1 VAVAARNRSGV
12 ASCAL
17 VIRPVRTAAALL
29 AVVLTAAGCG
39 FMNAMAHP
47 EEQTAE
53 ATSASS
59 TSPATPDPDEPVVIV
74 NLPLNGGGSRLGQ
87 LVVRTGS
94 VHTGLALPYP
104 EMNEGCR
111 LDSSSLQYVPVTF
124 TFDGGGADGGLAAHL
139 TVTPGPDTPADI
151 GDVGVFFRPTPGHD
165 VYCQD
170 SPPLPTTDTFWVR
183 GGPSN
188 VDGWVVVSRAVTP
201 ATPQG
206 RPDVFLTLQARI
218 DHIRLLDGDDEL
230 PLSPAAGPVG
240 TPCADDAEALCVP
253 LR

>member
-1 VAVAARNRSGV
+1 VKRT
-12 ASCAL
+12 
-17 VIRPVRTAAALL
+17 VRTGAALL

-39 FMNAMAHP
+39 FVNAMAHP
-47 EEQTAE
+47 EEPRMQTTAP
-53 ATSASS
+53 SS
-59 TSPATPDPDEPVVIV
+59 TSPAPPAPDEPVVIV
-74 NLPLNGGGSRLGQ
+74 NLPMDDGGSRLGQ

-94 VHTGLALPYP
+94 VHTALALPYP

-124 TFDGGGADGGLAAHL
+124 AFHGGGTDDGLAAHL

-151 GDVGVFFRPTPGHD
+151 GEVGVFFRPTQGHD
-165 VYCQD
+165 VYCQN
-170 SPPLPTTDTFWVR
+170 SPSLPATDTFWVR
-183 GGPSN
+183 GGPSE

-206 RPDVFLTLQARI
+206 RPDVFGTLQARI
-218 DHIRLLDGDDEL
+218 DHIRLFNGDDEL
-230 PLSPAAGPVG
+230 PLSPVAGPVG